1 MGRDDSRSL
10 NRSTVSVLSWPEQW
24 KGGGEVMGVHK
35 ADGALPRP
43 RVDRRGRWRSQV
55 RGWGVIEAPEPNYGS
70 YDPVLSG
77 VATSNVTS
85 LFIPFP
91 PNYSPSHTP
100 SHLLAPRPPLPPA
113 TFNAAPPPCPSHVRR
128 RGTARRSV
136 PPLQSPG
143 HADQAPRHRSRYT
156 HRLAPP
162 WQALRLDRGGA
173 KAQAREPDSRPLTT
187 RPRRTAAS
195 SPCPVLTSRPRLLQT
210 IGFNIQGNGSAI
222 DSFYYAKVWVGTPPS
237 VFNLI
242 IDTGSSDMI
251 LPGEACT
258 SCNHKTLGPLSSST
272 FVGSAVPWNIT
283 YNNGQ
288 ASGTLATDTV
298 TVADLTLVNHNFG
311 VILASASG
319 FNLTSFAYDGVLGT
333 GPSFASQEQAATV
346 PQAIFS
352 RRLASGVTGY
362 RLGRSQDPTK

>member
-1 MGRDDSRSL
+1 M
-10 NRSTVSVLSWPEQW
+10 
-24 KGGGEVMGVHK
+24 
-35 ADGALPRP
+35 
-43 RVDRRGRWRSQV
+43 
-55 RGWGVIEAPEPNYGS
+55 
-70 YDPVLSG
+70 
-77 VATSNVTS
+77 
-85 LFIPFP
+85 
-91 PNYSPSHTP
+91 
-100 SHLLAPRPPLPPA
+100 
-113 TFNAAPPPCPSHVRR
+113 
-128 RGTARRSV
+128 
-136 PPLQSPG
+136 
-143 HADQAPRHRSRYT
+143 
-156 HRLAPP
+156 
-162 WQALRLDRGGA
+162 
-173 KAQAREPDSRPLTT
+173 
-187 RPRRTAAS
+187 
-195 SPCPVLTSRPRLLQT
+195 LQT